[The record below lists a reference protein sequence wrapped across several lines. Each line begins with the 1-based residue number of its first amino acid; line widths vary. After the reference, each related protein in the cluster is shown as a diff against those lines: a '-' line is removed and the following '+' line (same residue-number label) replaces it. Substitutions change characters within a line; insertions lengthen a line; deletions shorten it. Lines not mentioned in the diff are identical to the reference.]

1 VSEYSQDRLNN
12 RIDELEA
19 EVNYMQE
26 VINTYRNTDKDRAA
40 TEAAIFVVGLLIGV
54 AVGFYAS

>member
-1 VSEYSQDRLNN
+1 MEYSQDRLNE
-12 RIDELEA
+12 RINELEV

-26 VINTYRNTDKDRAA
+26 TINAYRDMDKDRAV
-40 TEAAIFVVGLLIGV
+40 TEAAIFVVGILIGV

>member
-1 VSEYSQDRLNN
+1 MEYSQDRLNE
-12 RIDELEA
+12 RISELEV

-26 VINTYRNTDKDRAA
+26 TINAYRDMDKDRAV
-40 TEAAIFVVGLLIGV
+40 TEAAIFVVGILIGV